1 MKKELP
7 SPMEPLVDE
16 IRGSDIPKVND
27 NEVNFEVV
35 DEQSFDQISNDKTDK
50 KVNVVTEGNTIT
62 VTGCNCSRQLL
73 EYENKIK
80 SLEDQLNLPLHSKIL
95 TNDKSCSFF
104 TNFGKL
110 ELFRKFHDIISPL
123 VRRRIRPVSETQ
135 TKRQFIATPKKM
147 GKERELSSKDESL
160 LTIMKLRLGLQT
172 MDLAI
177 RFNVSEGSCSNVFLS
192 WLRAMVEYFK
202 AFVFIL
208 NLEIVLATSPDRFRC
223 FKNLIGIIDCTEV
236 FNETPKSLE
245 LQSATWSEY
254 KHHNIVNFLVCVA
267 PNSFVIYVSEGYTGR
282 ISDKALTKGS
292 GFLDEIPTPCSVMT
306 DKGFS
311 LVNECSGRN
320 ITFIVPPGKLD
331 ASRMTLAEVSKTSA
345 IAKVRILLEQ
355 IIRRTNTFKI

>member
-1 MKKELP
+1 METYPIAKPKKRINIVKRILGQEKKDIMKKELP

-16 IRGSDIPKVND
+16 IRGTEIPKVND

-35 DEQSFDQISNDKTDK
+35 DEQSFDQISDDKTDK

-123 VRRRIRPVSETQ
+123 VRRRFRPVSETQ

-160 LTIMKLRLGLQT
+160 LT
-172 MDLAI
+172 
-177 RFNVSEGSCSNVFLS
+177 
-192 WLRAMVEYFK
+192 MVK
-202 AFVFIL
+202 
-208 NLEIVLATSPDRFRC
+208 
-223 FKNLIGIIDCTEV
+223 
-236 FNETPKSLE
+236 
-245 LQSATWSEY
+245 
-254 KHHNIVNFLVCVA
+254 
-267 PNSFVIYVSEGYTGR
+267 
-282 ISDKALTKGS
+282 
-292 GFLDEIPTPCSVMT
+292 
-306 DKGFS
+306 
-311 LVNECSGRN
+311 
-320 ITFIVPPGKLD
+320 
-331 ASRMTLAEVSKTSA
+331 
-345 IAKVRILLEQ
+345 
-355 IIRRTNTFKI
+355 